1 MPSARTVTRTLDW
14 WLLTFIL
21 WGAVYPPPAAVVRI
35 ASGVPLPG
43 WP

>member
-21 WGAVYPPPAAVVRI
+21 WWAVFLPTFAVVLF